1 MTVPDWNVVAT
12 GYEGGYRT
20 TRGFLAPFGP
30 IARTPYFNVLVM
42 RVDDREAFLA
52 AVAAAVEKEPGLLN
66 FLSRLIVCEA
76 AFPFQSAEEFET
88 RARAVVLPWVPRL
101 AGKSFHVRLHRRGFK
116 GKLSSPEEERF
127 LDDALLDALAAAGT
141 PGKIAFDDP
150 DAVIVIETVDN
161 RAGIALFTRE
171 EMARYLFVR
180 ADHG

>member
-1 MTVPDWNVVAT
+1 MQAT
-12 GYEGGYRT
+12 RT
-20 TRGFLAPFGP
+20 F
-30 IARTPYFNVLVM
+30 IFN
-42 RVDDREAFLA
+42 
-52 AVAAAVEKEPGLLN
+52 
-66 FLSRLIVCEA
+66 ST
-76 AFPFQSAEEFET
+76 EEFED
-88 RARAVVLPWVPRL
+88 RALSAGRGWGQQLP
-101 AGKSFHVRLHRRGFK
+101 GKSFFVRIHRRGFK

>member
-12 GYEGGYRT
+12 VYEGGYRT
-20 TRGFLAPFGP
+20 TRRFLAPFGP

-42 RVDDREAFLA
+42 RVDDCAALLA
-52 AVAAAVEKEPGLLN
+52 AAAAAVEREPGLLN
-66 FLSRLIVCEA
+66 FLSRLIPCEA

-88 RARAVVLPWVPRL
+88 RARAVVLPWIPRL

-116 GKLSSPEEERF
+116 GKLSSPDEERF
-127 LDDALLDALAAAGT
+127 LDDALLEALAAAGT

-171 EMARYLFVR
+171 EMARYPFVR